1 MSDDCRRIGL
11 KKGLDGRVPLAK
23 NNSVVTLNLS
33 FLVFSKNKK
42 R

>member
-1 MSDDCRRIGL
+1 MSDDDRRIEL
-11 KKGLDGRVPLAK
+11 KKGLDGWVSLAK

-33 FLVFSKNKK
+33 FQVFSKNTK